1 MGENLAVTEDR
12 IYGAARK
19 SPVVCCVSNK
29 RKTKRAKNGKRNT
42 GNSARSQQNIKR
54 CGRAVNEL
62 TIKPQDKKEK
72 EKKRKSAVLELWS
85 HDSLNKVPG
94 GESFTRVLS
103 AIGLTRKMF

>member
-1 MGENLAVTEDR
+1 MKTWLSQRTGFTGQPEKVPLFVVKPTKGEKK
-12 IYGAARK
+12 G
-19 SPVVCCVSNK
+19 
-29 RKTKRAKNGKRNT
+29 AKNGKRNT
-42 GNSARSQQNIKR
+42 GNLARSQQNIKR

-62 TIKPQDKKEK
+62 TIKPQDKKE
-72 EKKRKSAVLELWS
+72 RKSAVLELWS